1 MCCDCMIAWCCVVWL
16 SVKWVH
22 WQSQTKI
29 ERGQHTGV
37 IVWCG
42 EWWVCRKKSGGMVD
56 WKGGKDG
63 VKDTVT
69 QKPKDALFPQTTFPL
84 LFPFPKLFPFPDSL
98 LLCHHPL
105 SITKSTSFFM
115 LNTYVHPQWVQIQ
128 TNTTLNPFRHVFLMS
143 IFSFTSS
150 FLYKSFSFDY
160 YSITTITYSLNNTH
174 SL

>member
-16 SVKWVH
+16 CVKWVH

-56 WKGGKDG
+56 WKRGKDG

-69 QKPKDALFPQTTFPL
+69 QKQKDALFPQTTFSL

-98 LLCHHPL
+98 LLL
-105 SITKSTSFFM
+105 SSFTLYHAINALFIHKARAH
-115 LNTYVHPQWVQIQ
+115 LQWTQ
-128 TNTTLNPFRHVFLMS
+128 TQNNTTLNLFIVFLS
-143 IFSFTSS
+143 YPNSHLHRLSFTNRFLWWS
-150 FLYKSFSFDY
+150 F
-160 YSITTITYSLNNTH
+160 NNDHHTFAK
-174 SL
+174 